1 MARFLHTADW
11 QIGRRYGRFEADD
24 AAALSEARYQAI
36 DTLATLAREQ
46 RVDAVL
52 VAGDVFDAQTV
63 SDRSLHRSFGLMA
76 GFDGPWLLLPGNHD
90 AALAEGVWQRAR
102 RIGAVPPQVHVL
114 DRPEPA
120 LFQAQGF
127 AALPAPLT
135 QRQTHADLSAWFDH
149 AETPPELLRIGL
161 AHGSVTGA
169 LSELADAANP
179 IAHTRAQSARLD
191 YLALGDWHG
200 SKRIDA
206 RTWYAG
212 TPEPDRFKS
221 NDAGQALIVNID
233 GPGAMPRVEAVA
245 TARHRWFQIEHD
257 LRLDSD
263 VAQLLARLQELPA
276 QSVIDLNLQGQID
289 LTAHQR
295 LRQGLD
301 AASGRH
307 RSLQSHWDG
316 LQLEPSADEL
326 ARLHADGYV
335 GQVLHDL
342 RQRQQADGDQAH
354 TARQALLILAG
365 LLGAD
370 AGEGGA

>member
-24 AAALSEARYQAI
+24 AAALSDARYQAI
-36 DTLATLAREQ
+36 ETLATLARTHQ
-46 RVDAVL
+46 VDAVL

-102 RIGAVPPQVHVL
+102 RIGAVPSHVHVL
-114 DRPEPA
+114 DRPEPMV
-120 LFQAQGF
+120 FSAQGF
-127 AALPAPLT
+127 AVLPAPLT
-135 QRQTHADLSAWFDH
+135 QRQTHADLSDWFDR
-149 AETPPELLRIGL
+149 ADTPAGLLRIGL

-200 SKRIDA
+200 SKRVDA

-221 NDAGQALIVNID
+221 NDAGQALIVDIS
-233 GPGAMPRVEAVA
+233 GPGAVPQVQAVA
-245 TARHRWFQIEHD
+245 TARHRWFQIEHS

-263 VAQLLARLQELPA
+263 VAQLLEQLQALPP
-276 QSVIDLNLQGQID
+276 QSVIDLGLQGQIG
-289 LTAHQR
+289 LAAHQQ

-307 RSLQSHWDG
+307 RSLQSHWDS
-316 LQLEPSADEL
+316 LQLRPSDDEL

-335 GQVLHDL
+335 GQVLHTL
-342 RQRQQADGDQAH
+342 RQRQQGDGPDAH
-354 TARQALLILAG
+354 TARQALLVLAG